1 MWPKWRNFAKSGHT
15 GGETPKCFFS
25 RMCAAVILSLK
36 KTEVPLNHFEAAAE
50 EGANGNCAE
59 SGERKQERKSLEL
72 SHT

>member
-1 MWPKWRNFAKSGHT
+1 M
-15 GGETPKCFFS
+15 FFS
-25 RMCAAVILSLK
+25 RMCAAEILSLK

>member
-25 RMCAAVILSLK
+25 RMCAAEILSLK
-36 KTEVPLNHFEAAAE
+36 KTEVPLNHFESAAE
-50 EGANGNCAE
+50 EGRRRQLC

-72 SHT
+72 SRT

>member
-1 MWPKWRNFAKSGHT
+1 MAKVAKFRQIWSNWWRD
-15 GGETPKCFFS
+15 PQVFFS
-25 RMCAAVILSLK
+25 RMCAAEILSLK